1 MEDQTMSERL
11 EGFRVAILATDLF
24 EESEL
29 IEPRKALD
37 EAGAETVVI
46 SPHAGEIQAVKH
58 DKKTLKVKV
67 DQTLA
72 DADPEKFDAVLL
84 PGGAM
89 NADALR
95 NEPLAQEFV
104 RRIDQTRR
112 PVAVICHGGWLLISA
127 RLVRGRHMTSF
138 KTIQDDFR
146 NAGAFWKDREVVLD
160 GNWVS
165 SRQPSDLPRFNQ
177 EIMSLFIEHH
187 ARARTAA

>member
-1 MEDQTMSERL
+1 MTDRL
-11 EGFRVAILATDLF
+11 KGFRVAILATDLF

-29 IEPRKALD
+29 IQPRKALE
-37 EAGAETVVI
+37 EAGAKTVVI
-46 SPHAGEIQAVKH
+46 APHAGEIQAVQH
-58 DKKTLKVKV
+58 DKKTQKVKV

-72 DADPEKFDAVLL
+72 DADPDQFDAVLL

-95 NEPLAQEFV
+95 NEPLAKEFV

-127 RLVRGRHMTSF
+127 RLVRGRHMTSY

-146 NAGAFWKDREVVLD
+146 NAGAFWADKEVVRD

-165 SRQPSDLPRFNQ
+165 SRQPSDIPRFNQ
-177 EIMSLFIEHH
+177 EMVNLFMDHYV
-187 ARARTAA
+187 RAQIAA